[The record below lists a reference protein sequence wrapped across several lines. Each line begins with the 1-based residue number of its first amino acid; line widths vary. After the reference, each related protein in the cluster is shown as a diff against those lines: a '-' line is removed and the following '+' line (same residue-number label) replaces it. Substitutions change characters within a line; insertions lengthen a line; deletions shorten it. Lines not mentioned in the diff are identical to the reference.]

1 MAVRALVFFLSFA
14 VDLMKNA
21 QSAKRNFLIIDM
33 LEPSFVHFKES
44 CFDSC
49 SLMMFGQILRECH
62 AWPTTDPQHGSMQ
75 IEVCYAIEHISGFNS
90 CSNFSAGNSNFANK
104 RKKNVFR
111 PNLIGKIDKITTSKY
126 LSPLIGHFLCSNYS
140 FIFRLHTVK

>member
-1 MAVRALVFFLSFA
+1 MMAVRALVFFLSFA
-14 VDLMKNA
+14 ADLMKNA

-75 IEVCYAIEHISGFNS
+75 IEVCYAIEHILVSIRVPTFPPETQTS
-90 CSNFSAGNSNFANK
+90 QT
-104 RKKNVFR
+104 REKKMFFDQ
-111 PNLIGKIDKITTSKY
+111 I
-126 LSPLIGHFLCSNYS
+126 
-140 FIFRLHTVK
+140 